1 MSDVYINKAKLVVGK
16 RDGGSEPIVS
26 FTNVKK
32 AILYTTTQG
41 NPSIKINGVTTV
53 LVPKEKGINA
63 PRYLELEFGG
73 GQNTFDVTLDST
85 VMARIYYIIQLA

>member
-1 MSDVYINKAKLVVGK
+1 MSDVYINKAKLVVGN
-16 RDGGSEPIVS
+16 RRGSDPIAS

-32 AILYTTTQG
+32 AIFFTEEG
-41 NPSIKINGVTTV
+41 NATIKINGVQTI
-53 LVPKEKGINA
+53 LVPKESGINV

-85 VMARIYYIIQLA
+85 LTVRILYIIQLA

>member
-1 MSDVYINKAKLVVGK
+1 MSDVYINKAKLVVGN
-16 RDGGSEPIVS
+16 RRGSDPIVS

-32 AILYTTTQG
+32 AILYTTGGG
-41 NPSIKINGVTTV
+41 NPLIKINGVDTV
-53 LVPKEKGINA
+53 LIPKESGINA

-85 VMARIYYIIQLA
+85 STVRIYYIIQLA